1 MSNGQPV
8 NSGAR
13 PGAQP
18 AAVVSEPSLSDME
31 LMEQFDGECADDGDD
46 GGDGIDR
53 PKLTGLAHISE
64 LVRGHLE
71 MQAEQVPD
79 FANDVWSKIAARLD
93 GADALRGSVR
103 SPIAVEDRSHN
114 TIASGGA
121 PNAELAPSG
130 SSSQPWQTVSKPGVW
145 GWLAQHRAHFVTGL
159 VSAGVV
165 AAVAL
170 WLRPGA
176 GPDATT
182 ASIGSKTP
190 TLVVPNAV
198 GTPSQVDVASRSPGG
213 PGNGGLGN
221 GSDSAMMPVVFK
233 TPTEVEALD
242 VTDGSGTVMTIADED
257 GETAVIWISPK
268 DVEGL

>member
-1 MSNGQPV
+1 MSSGQPTK
-8 NSGAR
+8 
-13 PGAQP
+13 PGTRP
-18 AAVVSEPSLSDME
+18 AASVTGPSVSDME
-31 LMEQFDGECADDGDD
+31 LMEQFDGECADGDDGADD

-53 PKLTGLAHISE
+53 PKLTGLAHVAE

-71 MQAEQVPD
+71 MQAEQTPD
-79 FANDVWSKIAARLD
+79 FSNDLWSKIEARLD
-93 GADALRGSVR
+93 GADAVRGSAR
-103 SPIAVEDRSHN
+103 TAITVEDRSHDS
-114 TIASGGA
+114 AGGG
-121 PNAELAPSG
+121 LAKADLEPSG
-130 SSSQPWQTVSKPGVW
+130 SLSQSWQAASKPGVW
-145 GWLAQHRAHFVTGL
+145 GWLAQHRAHFVTGM

-176 GPDATT
+176 APVN
-182 ASIGSKTP
+182 STP
-190 TLVVPNAV
+190 TIAVATATLAVPPV
-198 GTPSQVDVASRSPGG
+198 
-213 PGNGGLGN
+213 GN
-221 GSDSAMMPVVFK
+221 GSDSVMMPVVFK

>member
-1 MSNGQPV
+1 MSNGQPTK
-8 NSGAR
+8 
-13 PGAQP
+13 PGTRP
-18 AAVVSEPSLSDME
+18 AASVTGPSVSDME
-31 LMEQFDGECADDGDD
+31 LMEQFDGECADGDDGADD

-53 PKLTGLAHISE
+53 PKLTGLAHVAE

-71 MQAEQVPD
+71 MQAEQTPD
-79 FANDVWSKIAARLD
+79 FSGDLWSKIEARLD
-93 GADALRGSVR
+93 SADAVRGSSR
-103 SPIAVEDRSHN
+103 TAITVEDRSHDS
-114 TIASGGA
+114 AGGGL
-121 PNAELAPSG
+121 PNADLAPSG
-130 SSSQPWQTVSKPGVW
+130 SLSQPWQAASKPGVW
-145 GWLAQHRAHFVTGL
+145 GWLAEHRAHFVTGM

-176 GPDATT
+176 APATSPT
-182 ASIGSKTP
+182 IAVTSP
-190 TLVVPNAV
+190 TLAVPNPVVVPNV
-198 GTPSQVDVASRSPGG
+198 PPV
-213 PGNGGLGN
+213 GN
-221 GSDSAMMPVVFK
+221 GSDSAMIPVVFK

>member
-1 MSNGQPV
+1 MSNGLPTK
-8 NSGAR
+8 
-13 PGAQP
+13 PGTRS
-18 AAVVSEPSLSDME
+18 AVTTGEPSLSDME
-31 LMEQFDGECADDGDD
+31 LMERFDGECADDGDD

-53 PKLTGLAHISE
+53 PKFTGLAHVAE

-71 MQAEQVPD
+71 MQAEQTPD
-79 FANDVWSKIAARLD
+79 FSSDLWSKIEARLD
-93 GADALRGSVR
+93 GADAVRGSAR
-103 SPIAVEDRSHN
+103 TAIAVEDRRHD
-114 TIASGGA
+114 AAGGGGL
-121 PNAELAPSG
+121 PNADLAPGG
-130 SSSQPWQTVSKPGVW
+130 SLSQSWQTASSPGVW
-145 GWLAQHRAHFVTGL
+145 GWLAHHRAHFVTGM

-176 GPDATT
+176 GQPPSLSPIATH
-182 ASIGSKTP
+182 TP
-190 TLVVPNAV
+190 ALVVPNPGVALRPQV
-198 GTPSQVDVASRSPGG
+198 GTPA
-213 PGNGGLGN
+213 LGN
-221 GSDSAMMPVVFK
+221 GSDSAMIPVVFK